1 MTFSK
6 ESSSSCLSD
15 IMELDKQ
22 KCAVKMSILNMN
34 LDDSEDELRVEDISS
49 TSSFETSSDDSD
61 FAEVSGAKDNK
72 EKRE

>member
-1 MTFSK
+1 
-6 ESSSSCLSD
+6 
-15 IMELDKQ
+15 
-22 KCAVKMSILNMN
+22 MN

-72 EKRE
+72 EKCE

>member
-6 ESSSSCLSD
+6 ESSSSCESD

-72 EKRE
+72 EKGK